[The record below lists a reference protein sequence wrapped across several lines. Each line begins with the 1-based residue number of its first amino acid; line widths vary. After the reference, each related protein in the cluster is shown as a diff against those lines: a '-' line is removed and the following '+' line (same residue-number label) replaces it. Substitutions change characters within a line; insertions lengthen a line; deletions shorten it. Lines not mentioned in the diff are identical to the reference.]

1 MEKSFSCLSAACL
14 LVRPGNAFE
23 TLAKLDPSPFGIF
36 IKTALWLGILPPI
49 FAYFGTVNYGWR
61 LGTTTP
67 IYLPEN
73 ILLIISLSYFV
84 ALLFGFVSAAV
95 VSKWMAST
103 YGARQSLGIHFAMI
117 CIVGAPLTAA
127 SLIHLYPDIFI
138 NILVLIPAVMW
149 SMYLL
154 YRGLPIVL
162 HTTPERG
169 MLMAS
174 ALIGYFLVAFVS
186 LLGITVSVWVYGIG
200 PSLGI

>member
-1 MEKSFSCLSAACL
+1 MEKSFTCLSAACL
-14 LVRPGNAFE
+14 LARPGRAFDN
-23 TLAKLDPSPFGIF
+23 LSKLEPSPFAIF

-49 FAYFGTVNYGWR
+49 FAYFGTTSYGWR
-61 LGTTTP
+61 LGTPTP
-67 IYLPEN
+67 IFLPDN
-73 ILLIISLSYFV
+73 IVLFISISYFC
-84 ALLFGFVSAAV
+84 ALLFGFISAAV
-95 VSKWMAST
+95 VSKWMATT

-117 CIVGAPLTAA
+117 CIVGAPLTVA
-127 SLIHLYPDIFI
+127 SLIHLYPNIFV

-174 ALIGYFLVAFVS
+174 SLIGYFLVALVS
-186 LLGITVSVWVYGIG
+186 LLGITVSLWIYGIG